1 MAAGHPSDPPLHAAI
16 LSGSRNR
23 APRGEGSSGDVNRR
37 RFSLGLPRVTL
48 SIGQLQNDGHRV
60 VAVEFALI
68 VIMLSNTKKR
78 RFFDRVDE
86 IYTLPKRQSLEPPP
100 PIAQATTSTAQTD
113 VSTPS
118 LLHHDD
124 AVYFVAVGSDMTR
137 TRLDIWKAQLRKL
150 GVHVDEQFRPGATT
164 IAVASTTLTR
174 DRLAT
179 VCPGIDSVRRLV
191 PPTWVIQLLQT
202 KQVPLQ
208 CEWHGDDE
216 KEAAAAPP
224 SSLPPPP
231 PPLAATGDQS
241 PPESEF
247 HECSSTP
254 TATFRETERSQED
267 DDDDWAARREKF
279 YATNP
284 AMRAVHAEE
293 AANPLKI
300 NMDAF
305 VCTTSSVL
313 KSNVNAHLT
322 GPFEQL
328 VEYLHVENDE
338 WRENSYKRICS
349 ILKQLPN
356 RVTSAHSLQPQHG
369 LNSTGIAKI
378 REILETGTLRK
389 LEAKRSDPRLQV
401 LLQFSNI
408 WGVGPATATN
418 LYRAGY
424 RTLDDLRAKQDEVLT
439 HNQRIGLKH
448 YDDFLAKIPRS
459 EVQEIESVVKQHV
472 HSLLPRAVAITCGS
486 YRRGKSQSGDVDVL
500 ISDPTQDDCN
510 IMPRLLADLHAIG
523 FLTDDLTTVEEHKIG
538 GSDSYMGVCRLGE
551 AVPPHRYQGV
561 PSELVW
567 VCAVVLYRQRPL

>member
-1 MAAGHPSDPPLHAAI
+1 MPRYSNNVRTSEGHDETSYGVHVVEGQGRFLDESRHERHVAI
-16 LSGSRNR
+16 R
-23 APRGEGSSGDVNRR
+23 ASNHKR
-37 RFSLGLPRVTL
+37 RVTFL
-48 SIGQLQNDGHRV
+48 FKRFKTTISVENMRGIGTCRMMVIESLQWI
-60 VAVEFALI
+60 I

-113 VSTPS
+113 DSTPS

-179 VCPGIDSVRRLV
+179 VCPGIDSVRQLV
-191 PPTWVIQLLQT
+191 PPTWVIHLLQT

-208 CEWHGDDE
+208 CEWHGGDE

-254 TATFRETERSQED
+254 TAAFRETERSQED

-338 WRENSYKRICS
+338 WRENSYKRI
-349 ILKQLPN
+349 
-356 RVTSAHSLQPQHG
+356 
-369 LNSTGIAKI
+369 
-378 REILETGTLRK
+378 
-389 LEAKRSDPRLQV
+389 
-401 LLQFSNI
+401 
-408 WGVGPATATN
+408 
-418 LYRAGY
+418 
-424 RTLDDLRAKQDEVLT
+424 
-439 HNQRIGLKH
+439 GLKH
-448 YDDFLAKIPRS
+448 YDDFLAKIPR
-459 EVQEIESVVKQHV
+459 
-472 HSLLPRAVAITCGS
+472 
-486 YRRGKSQSGDVDVL
+486 
-500 ISDPTQDDCN
+500 
-510 IMPRLLADLHAIG
+510 
-523 FLTDDLTTVEEHKIG
+523 
-538 GSDSYMGVCRLGE
+538 
-551 AVPPHRYQGV
+551 
-561 PSELVW
+561 
-567 VCAVVLYRQRPL
+567 

>member
-1 MAAGHPSDPPLHAAI
+1 MNDSVCEYHAKVLDIELFLVFEVEHDVLLAEHTRDDEPTHAA
-16 LSGSRNR
+16 LLQQR
-23 APRGEGSSGDVNRR
+23 
-37 RFSLGLPRVTL
+37 
-48 SIGQLQNDGHRV
+48 QNDESRHERH
-60 VAVEFALI
+60 VASRA
-68 VIMLSNTKKR
+68 SNHKR
-78 RFFDRVDE
+78 RVSFLFKRFKTTISVENMRGIGTYVVDGVDE
-86 IYTLPKRQSLEPPP
+86 HARVEKQQIDDVQRLLHGSGHQTP
-100 PIAQATTSTAQTD
+100 QTD
-113 VSTPS
+113 DSTPS

-179 VCPGIDSVRRLV
+179 VCPGIGSVRQLV

-231 PPLAATGDQS
+231 QPLAATGDQS

-254 TATFRETERSQED
+254 TVAFRETERSQE

-338 WRENSYKRICS
+338 WRENSYK
-349 ILKQLPN
+349 
-356 RVTSAHSLQPQHG
+356 PQHG

-418 LYRAGY
+418 LYR
-424 RTLDDLRAKQDEVLT
+424 
-439 HNQRIGLKH
+439 
-448 YDDFLAKIPRS
+448 RS
-459 EVQEIESVVKQHV
+459 
-472 HSLLPRAVAITCGS
+472 
-486 YRRGKSQSGDVDVL
+486 
-500 ISDPTQDDCN
+500 
-510 IMPRLLADLHAIG
+510 
-523 FLTDDLTTVEEHKIG
+523 
-538 GSDSYMGVCRLGE
+538 LGTSM
-551 AVPPHRYQGV
+551 Y
-561 PSELVW
+561 
-567 VCAVVLYRQRPL
+567 